1 MISRIDLKKRATA
14 KLKDAEIL
22 FQNRRYDGAVY
33 LSGYVM
39 ELLLKART
47 CKTLNWTD
55 FPESNREFENYR
67 SFRTHNLDIL
77 LSLSGLESKI
87 KINYFLD
94 WNVVNQ
100 WNPEMRYGPIG
111 SVTNLQAKEMIESI
125 KNLMKVIS

>member
-1 MISRIDLKKRATA
+1 MR
-14 KLKDAEIL
+14 L
-22 FQNRRYDGAVY
+22 FQQT
-33 LSGYVM
+33 
-39 ELLLKART
+39 LLKART